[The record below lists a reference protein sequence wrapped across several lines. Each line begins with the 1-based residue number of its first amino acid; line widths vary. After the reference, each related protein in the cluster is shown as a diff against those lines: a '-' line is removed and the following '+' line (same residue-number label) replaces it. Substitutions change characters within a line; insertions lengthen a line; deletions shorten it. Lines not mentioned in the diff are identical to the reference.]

1 MPYRK
6 KSWTEKYETE
16 TEPKIEP
23 VPSRMARI
31 FGKGTMLIATPRLVD
46 ACIRK
51 IPKGK
56 VTTINAIRKKLAED
70 FHADITCPITTGI
83 FTWIVACKSA
93 EDKLKGIKRISPY
106 WRVIKED
113 GSLNPKYPGGIQGHS
128 RCLSE
133 EGFAI
138 VPNRTG
144 SKLMVKDFEKKL
156 FVFKPDFIRW
166 QRIS

>member
-1 MPYRK
+1 MTDKK
-6 KSWTEKYETE
+6 KSWTEKYESV

-23 VPSRMARI
+23 VPPRMARI

-46 ACIRK
+46 VCIRK

-56 VTTINAIRKKLAED
+56 LTTINAIRKRLAED
-70 FHADITCPITTGI
+70 FHTDITCPITTGI
-83 FTWIVACKSA
+83 FTWIVAWKTE
-93 EDKLKGIKRISPY
+93 EDKRKGVKRISPY

-128 RCLSE
+128 RYLSD
-133 EGFAI
+133 EGYAI

-144 SKLMVKDFEKKL
+144 SKLLVKDFERKL
-156 FVFKPDFIRW
+156 FAF
-166 QRIS
+166 